1 MATLAE
7 CPSTALGVYGA
18 LTTGCHLTTTYRP
31 IVQGESKG
39 NDTITWERMLT
50 DIRTAAQH
58 VRRGGKV
65 VFFFSGHGEILQQKL
80 CLVDTAGKT
89 MSVDRLHAAFCK
101 VLEDRDADATG
112 VVLVLLLDC
121 CQRQVKGKTPDSPPV
136 LDQKF
141 TLSDNTQREYFIG
154 YATSPCTSSCGCIYN
169 RPSCATLTM
178 ARNSCVCVWLCVCVS
193 VCVCVLGC
201 VGDMWPYSSDSG
213 RGAQSQR
220 PVQLVRRRAVVRHRR
235 GARVCQAEARRVGL
249 RVRDQGAWASAL
261 RHGVSV
267 WP

>member
-136 LDQKF
+136 SDQKF

-154 YATSPCTSSCGCIYN
+154 YATSPCLTAVVGDSPEGT
-169 RPSCATLTM
+169 ATIFGKAVIDNI
-178 ARNSCVCVWLCVCVS
+178 ARNKPLQDVFSTIAKQV
-193 VCVCVLGC
+193 
-201 VGDMWPYSSDSG
+201 
-213 RGAQSQR
+213 RGASEKYMLPCCETNLTESFVLSDAPTHFAPAQSMGDNTL
-220 PVQLVRRRAVVRHRR
+220 PANM
-235 GARVCQAEARRVGL
+235 VG
-249 RVRDQGAWASAL
+249 
-261 RHGVSV
+261 
-267 WP
+267 